1 MKIQITK
8 DYLVVLCCNYVLFI
22 NLQEIETN
30 NNPKSVVQQ
39 WDSSEEPTDNYVTA
53 DVLDLH

>member
-22 NLQEIETN
+22 NLQEIEAN
-30 NNPKSVVQQ
+30 NNPKSVV
-39 WDSSEEPTDNYVTA
+39 
-53 DVLDLH
+53 

>member
-1 MKIQITK
+1 MKVQITK

-22 NLQEIETN
+22 NLQEIEAN

-39 WDSSEEPTDNYVTA
+39 WDSSDEPTDDYVTA

>member
-1 MKIQITK
+1 MKVQITK

-22 NLQEIETN
+22 NLQEIEAN

-39 WDSSEEPTDNYVTA
+39 WDSSEEPTDDYVTA

>member
-1 MKIQITK
+1 MKVQITK

-22 NLQEIETN
+22 NLQEIEAN

-39 WDSSEEPTDNYVTA
+39 WDSNEEPTDNYVTA

>member
-1 MKIQITK
+1 MKVQITK

-22 NLQEIETN
+22 NLQEIEAN